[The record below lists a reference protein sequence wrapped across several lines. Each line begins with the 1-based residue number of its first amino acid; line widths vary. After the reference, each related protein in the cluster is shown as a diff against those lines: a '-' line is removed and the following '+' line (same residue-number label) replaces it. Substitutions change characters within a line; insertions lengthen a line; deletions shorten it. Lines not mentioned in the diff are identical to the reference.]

1 MNSMKLFS
9 KINLKFLKENI
20 KKSRGL
26 LAFCLGIVP
35 LINILIL
42 IVIASSTT
50 NTIEILDLSSV
61 SLITLLGL
69 FIIPI
74 VLAVSL
80 FGFVFKSKS
89 VDFVLS
95 KPLSRSTIYITNIF
109 GGILIITI
117 FMLLNSLIYIL
128 FGLIFSNLIIP
139 FSLVLDYFILF
150 LVSYIFIFIVSSL
163 AISIASN
170 LMGSIVLILI
180 IICLCPFIKALNIY
194 YYETNNYDIYIKC
207 NDEKCKPEHYLCNNE
222 KCISHLEKNEYEI
235 GGNISVNEVFTAPF
249 YSLDNLDNNN
259 LYSTKSIIK
268 MLVLTIIY
276 IILGY
281 YLFKKRKMENNETS
295 FRNPKLHYFVK
306 IITLIPI
313 SFICY
318 LIFKETNGLGSIISI
333 VIILIYSIIY
343 DLITRKEIYKLLKSS
358 AISLA
363 SLVIFLGIYGL
374 YDIKMNNNTIII
386 KDIKGLSIYNINI
399 VENKTYTVFN
409 EKIKGKDLINTIIN
423 ETLDINTDIAG
434 GRNYLNVKTS
444 GNKRYNLGL
453 YWSKNTEKILREIK
467 RTEEISYFKNYDYD
481 QINFTGMYIK
491 PTKKL
496 KELIKNTMTNI
507 NEYSYDN
514 NNFLL
519 EVATYQNH
527 KYETFYIMPNIN
539 KELDRYVMNERNK
552 KAVNFLENKEV
563 EFSSDEEFPLL
574 NYVLSKNITKFSSY
588 LNNNNFEIKDNAFY
602 IYAYDYHGM
611 QILIGDKDSF
621 KEEFKKYEESLAN
634 DEYYQ
639 RLLESY
645 NSDEEIYE
653 DDLGEDYEY

>member
-1 MNSMKLFS
+1 MNSMKLFN

-26 LAFCLGIVP
+26 LAFCLGVVP

-42 IVIASSTT
+42 IIMASSIN
-50 NTIEILDLSSV
+50 NTIEILDFNSV
-61 SLITLLGL
+61 SLITYLGL

-74 VLAVSL
+74 VLAVAL

-163 AISIASN
+163 AISMAGN

-207 NDEKCKPEHYLCNNE
+207 DDEKCKPEKYLCNSE
-222 KCISHLEKNEYEI
+222 TCISHLEKNEYEI
-235 GGNISVNEVFTAPF
+235 GGDISFNEVFTAPL
-249 YSLDNLDNNN
+249 YSLDNDN

-268 MLVLTIIY
+268 MFILTIIY
-276 IILGY
+276 IVVGY

-295 FRNPKLHYFVK
+295 FKNPKLHYFVK

-318 LIFKETNGLGSIISI
+318 LIFKETNGLGSLISI
-333 VIILIYSIIY
+333 AIILVYSIVY

-363 SLVIFLGIYGL
+363 SLTIFLGIYGL
-374 YDIKMNNNTIII
+374 YDIKMNNNTIVI
-386 KDIKGLSIYNINI
+386 KDVKELSIYGINI
-399 VENKTYTVFN
+399 KENKTYTAFN

-434 GRNYLNVKTS
+434 GRNYSNVKTS
-444 GNKRYNLGL
+444 GNKEYNLGL
-453 YWSKNTEKILREIK
+453 YWSKNTEKLLKEIK
-467 RTEEISYFKNYDYD
+467 RTEELSYFKNYDYD
-481 QINFTGMYIK
+481 QIDFTGMYIK
-491 PTKKL
+491 TTNKL
-496 KELIKNTMTNI
+496 KELIKDTMTNI
-507 NEYSYDN
+507 EEYSYDD

-539 KELDRYVMNERNK
+539 RELDRYVMNERNK
-552 KAVNFLENKEV
+552 KAINFLENKEI
-563 EFSSDEEFPLL
+563 EFSSDEDFPLL
-574 NYVLSKNITKFSSY
+574 NYVLSKNTSKFINY
-588 LNNNNFEIKDNAFY
+588 LKNNNKEIKSNAFY
-602 IYAYDYHGM
+602 IYAYDYYGM

-621 KEEFKKYEESLAN
+621 KEEFTKYEENLAS

-639 RLLESY
+639 RLLESSNY
-645 NSDEEIYE
+645 DEEIYE
-653 DDLGEDYEY
+653 DDLEEDYEY